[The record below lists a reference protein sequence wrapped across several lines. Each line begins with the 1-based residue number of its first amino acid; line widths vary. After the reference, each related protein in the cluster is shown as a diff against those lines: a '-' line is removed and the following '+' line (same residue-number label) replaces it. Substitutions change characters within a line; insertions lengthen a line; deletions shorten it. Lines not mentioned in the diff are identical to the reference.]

1 MNRNSCI
8 VLIGLFIMQMVQ
20 LQHDNKNYELEMS
33 FRYGMDDQKNTTSY
47 QFYYI
52 IVSLSSRQKV
62 REEVEEMMSD
72 VTKPALLGERG
83 VE

>member
-1 MNRNSCI
+1 
-8 VLIGLFIMQMVQ
+8 
-20 LQHDNKNYELEMS
+20 MS
-33 FRYGMDDQKNTTSY
+33 FRYGMDDQINTTSY

>member
-1 MNRNSCI
+1 
-8 VLIGLFIMQMVQ
+8 
-20 LQHDNKNYELEMS
+20 MS
-33 FRYGMDDQKNTTSY
+33 FRYGMDDQINTTSY
-47 QFYYI
+47 QFNYI

>member
-1 MNRNSCI
+1 
-8 VLIGLFIMQMVQ
+8 MQMVQ

>member
-8 VLIGLFIMQMVQ
+8 GSIGLFIMQMVQ

-72 VTKPALLGERG
+72 VTKPALFRERG

>member
-1 MNRNSCI
+1 
-8 VLIGLFIMQMVQ
+8 
-20 LQHDNKNYELEMS
+20 MS
-33 FRYGMDDQKNTTSY
+33 FRYGMDDQINATSY

>member
-8 VLIGLFIMQMVQ
+8 GSIGLFIMQMVQ

-33 FRYGMDDQKNTTSY
+33 FRYGMDDQINTTSY

-72 VTKPALLGERG
+72 VTKPALFRERG

>member
-8 VLIGLFIMQMVQ
+8 GSIGLFIMQMVQ

>member
-8 VLIGLFIMQMVQ
+8 GSIGLFIMQMVQ

-33 FRYGMDDQKNTTSY
+33 FRYGMDDQINTTSY

-72 VTKPALLGERG
+72 VTKPVLLGEKG

>member
-8 VLIGLFIMQMVQ
+8 GSIGLFIMQMVQ

-62 REEVEEMMSD
+62 REEVEEMMSE